1 VGTCPGRGPTSPRCA
16 PRGHDPGS
24 PPRVRAVTAARR
36 KLTQVLGQPTP
47 DVVSS
52 ARLDVRKAR
61 ADLAV
66 LRQRGAPA
74 SATDLALARLKV
86 EVAAQRV
93 GLTGQ

>member
-1 VGTCPGRGPTSPRCA
+1 
-16 PRGHDPGS
+16 
-24 PPRVRAVTAARR
+24 VRAVTAARR